1 MAYEM
6 LSFPTTLF
14 SVTRKSNVWL
24 TKAVSLDV
32 TAHLYQAKSKLQ
44 YRDTEKKKNISVL
57 PGSSISKFQLAFA
70 IKFVAFE

>member
-1 MAYEM
+1 M

-44 YRDTEKKKNISVL
+44 YRDTEKKKTFPYFQEAASVNF
-57 PGSSISKFQLAFA
+57 S
-70 IKFVAFE
+70 